1 MDVKFRD
8 VQSRLSTYRTRKKT
22 AQILESDRQSL
33 NADHNIKVDSKSS
46 KSSIFSCD
54 VNINKVKDSGPIKVE
69 EKNESATVHTSDS
82 LTCSWILVAVKC
94 IIWLGGLG
102 VFIHFG
108 FGSVFLMLSAF
119 YLIYASLRGS
129 RRRPW
134 EPSAYSVF
142 NKNCESI
149 DGTLKAEDFE
159 REIRGRHF

>member
-1 MDVKFRD
+1 MKFRD
-8 VQSRLSTYRTRKKT
+8 IRSRLSTYRTRKKI
-22 AQILESDRQSL
+22 AQILESNSQSL
-33 NADHNIKVDSKSS
+33 NADHDVKVDSKSS
-46 KSSIFSCD
+46 KSSILSHD
-54 VNINKVKDSGPIKVE
+54 VNKVKESEPIKVE
-69 EKNESATVHTSDS
+69 EKNESTTAHISDS

-159 REIRGRHF
+159 REIIGRHF